1 MPPITSPLS
10 AKNLVQY
17 AAVRH
22 GWPVRTYREIFGI
35 PEFRMLF
42 VARSFLMAGVVLGG
56 LALGTLIYQTTGSPV
71 LTALAMFGGPLIQ
84 LVTSHFLLATADLVR
99 PRSAMVLVGLTAG
112 GTDLLQTIPGIAWG
126 WRFGLL
132 AVGYVAAAAIMVGAT
147 S

>member
-1 MPPITSPLS
+1 
-10 AKNLVQY
+10 
-17 AAVRH
+17 
-22 GWPVRTYREIFGI
+22 VRTYREIFGI